1 MAKKQKYYT
10 VWKGKEP
17 GVYETWKECENQI
30 KGFENAKYKSFDT
43 QQEAVSAFVSPWYH
57 HIGRNAAEK
66 KITPDY
72 KKLSPSEQ
80 PVMVS
85 IAVDAACSGNPGMME
100 YQGVDVRTGYQ
111 IFHLGPL
118 EQGTNNVGEFLAIVH
133 AIALFYKNNP
143 KLTIYSDSQTA
154 IKWVKNRKTRT
165 RLEPTE
171 KNRSIFNLIQRAEK
185 WLQENT
191 FSNPVLK
198 WDTDKWG
205 EIPADFGRK

>member
-72 KKLSPSEQ
+72 KKLSPS
-80 PVMVS
+80 
-85 IAVDAACSGNPGMME
+85 
-100 YQGVDVRTGYQ
+100 
-111 IFHLGPL
+111 
-118 EQGTNNVGEFLAIVH
+118 
-133 AIALFYKNNP
+133 
-143 KLTIYSDSQTA
+143 
-154 IKWVKNRKTRT
+154 
-165 RLEPTE
+165 
-171 KNRSIFNLIQRAEK
+171 
-185 WLQENT
+185 
-191 FSNPVLK
+191 
-198 WDTDKWG
+198 
-205 EIPADFGRK
+205 

>member
-43 QQEAVSAFVSPWYH
+43 QLEAVSAFVSPWYH
-57 HIGRNAAEK
+57 HIGINAAEK

-80 PVMVS
+80 PVMDS